1 MTSTTNRHS
10 AAAHRG
16 TKRNSVREA
25 ASHAAAGTKPEEREY
40 VQGELALEADF
51 DLRVLTSWR
60 ARHILSLGNEPRAS
74 QGILRRVSTRHTS
87 LIRRTGKK
95 NQQTPARRWLRDF

>member
-60 ARHILSLGNEPRAS
+60 ARHILSLGNEPSPSPDSAAREPGYLAAC
-74 QGILRRVSTRHTS
+74 L
-87 LIRRTGKK
+87 
-95 NQQTPARRWLRDF
+95 NPAYLPNPQDGQ